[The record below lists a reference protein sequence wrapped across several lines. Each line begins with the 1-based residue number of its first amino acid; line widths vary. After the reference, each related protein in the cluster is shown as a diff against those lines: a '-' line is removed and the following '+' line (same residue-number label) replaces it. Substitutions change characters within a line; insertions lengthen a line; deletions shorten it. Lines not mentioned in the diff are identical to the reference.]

1 MAGGIMS
8 NCLASQNGLFDFIE
22 LEHDMDMGM
31 VSNKKIKMNQLK
43 TKYGTIEDD
52 VGQNFNC
59 ISIFKRI
66 LRMRLRIDVLFF

>member
-31 VSNKKIKMNQLK
+31 VSNKKIKMN
-43 TKYGTIEDD
+43 
-52 VGQNFNC
+52 
-59 ISIFKRI
+59 
-66 LRMRLRIDVLFF
+66 